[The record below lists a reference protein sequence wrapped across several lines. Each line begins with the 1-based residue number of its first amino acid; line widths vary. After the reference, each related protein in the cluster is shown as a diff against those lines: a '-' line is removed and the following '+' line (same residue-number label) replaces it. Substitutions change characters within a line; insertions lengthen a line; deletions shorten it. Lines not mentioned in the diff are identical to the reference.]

1 MRTDHRRQGE
11 TCRDRWRKI
20 GVFGGSFNPVHNGH
34 LQIAKAA
41 MECMELSEV
50 WFIPAG
56 DPYMKQSREMLP
68 ARERLRLT
76 RLAVQ
81 NIRGFSVDPI
91 ETQREGASYTVDT
104 LEELAGRHP
113 DCRFYLIVG
122 EDAFSQMPLWKSPE
136 RILKLSE
143 LIVAGRKSGAD
154 VPVYDTAPLPVP
166 DEKLHRI
173 ALDIDI
179 SSTMIRRRILHG
191 ESITGMVPEN
201 AEEEIRKS
209 FERFFEKQAEEMK
222 Q

>member
-91 ETQREGASYTVDT
+91 ETQREGASYTADT

-143 LIVAGRKSGAD
+143 LIVAGRKSGSD

-173 ALDIDI
+173 ALDID
-179 SSTMIRRRILHG
+179 
-191 ESITGMVPEN
+191 
-201 AEEEIRKS
+201 
-209 FERFFEKQAEEMK
+209 F
-222 Q
+222 